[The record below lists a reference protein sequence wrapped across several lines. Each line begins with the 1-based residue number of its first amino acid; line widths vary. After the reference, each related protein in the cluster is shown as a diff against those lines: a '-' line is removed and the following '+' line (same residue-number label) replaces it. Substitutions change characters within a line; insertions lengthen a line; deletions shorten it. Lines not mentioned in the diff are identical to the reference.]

1 MTSFDRLVKEACL
14 AITNVSFDSSALQF
28 WGSEQYR
35 KDIPLEVENS
45 YKVNSRKS
53 MFTPRQ
59 IAEFDKQAKELNA
72 ADQGDQSAF
81 LIAVRVTDPGSVG
94 A

>member
-1 MTSFDRLVKEACL
+1 MH
-14 AITNVSFDSSALQF
+14 
-28 WGSEQYR
+28 GSGVLSLYFRDLEIKNILCV

-81 LIAVRVTDPGSVG
+81 LIAVRVTYPGSVG
-94 A
+94 AR

>member
-14 AITNVSFDSSALQF
+14 EITNVSFDSSALKF
-28 WGSEQYR
+28 WGSEQYK